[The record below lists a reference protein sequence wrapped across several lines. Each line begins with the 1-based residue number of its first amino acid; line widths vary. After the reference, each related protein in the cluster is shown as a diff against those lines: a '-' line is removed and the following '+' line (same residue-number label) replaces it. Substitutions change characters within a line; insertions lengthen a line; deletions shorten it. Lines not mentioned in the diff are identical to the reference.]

1 MLKEFFEITKHE
13 LRGALSKRNHPFK
26 YATLS
31 TVDDD
36 LMPQS
41 RTVVLREVSESLNCI
56 IFTDKRT
63 AKVRQLVNN
72 ANACL
77 LAYHSKKLLQV
88 KLNGRLIPVI
98 DPVETKRLFQKV
110 SEKAI
115 KDYTTVL
122 SPATAISNPDQVD
135 YVSRQQNHFLALE
148 FIPLSMECLQLKRPN
163 HLRALFK
170 KDNDDWKGQWLVP

>member
-1 MLKEFFEITKHE
+1 MLQEFFDITKHE
-13 LRGALSKRNHPFK
+13 LRGAMTKRKHPFK
-26 YATLS
+26 YVTLS
-31 TVDDD
+31 TIDED

-41 RTVVLREVSESLNCI
+41 RTVVLREISESLKCI
-56 IFTDKRT
+56 IFIDKRT
-63 AKVRQLVNN
+63 AKVCQLVNN
-72 ANACL
+72 ANACV

-88 KLNGRLIPVI
+88 KLNGSLIPVT
-98 DPVETKRLFQKV
+98 DPAETKRLFQKV

-122 SPATAISNPDQVD
+122 SPATIISNPDQVD

-148 FIPLSMECLQLKRPN
+148 FIPVSMECLQLKRPN

-170 KDNDDWKGQWLVP
+170 KDDNWKGQWLVP